1 MRWARVES
9 FCDAV
14 SLRRLQRCHVQ
25 RLCVSV
31 ACHSDIV
38 QPAPSRPADPNV
50 ITLAVFASP
59 NSFDPRVGTDEV
71 SQKVSQLVYDNLFN
85 LDDQLRVS
93 PGLAE
98 RFEQPDERT
107 YVVYLRQGVKFHDGH
122 ELTSADVVHTF
133 ASLID
138 PSFISARKGALR
150 SSSAWKPSTHT
161 RCASR

>member
-1 MRWARVES
+1 MRDEPIGPTRSKTVFS
-9 FCDAV
+9 V
-14 SLRRLQRCHVQ
+14 SLC
-25 RLCVSV
+25 LCGLYVISALSA
-31 ACHSDIV
+31 ACT
-38 QPAPSRPADPNV
+38 QSRPADPNV

-71 SQKVSQLVYDNLFN
+71 SQKVAQLVYDNLFN
-85 LDDQLRVS
+85 LDDRLRVS

-107 YVVYLRQGVKFHDGH
+107 YLVYLRHGVKFHDGH

-138 PSFISARKGALR
+138 PSFISARKGAFTLVE
-150 SSSAWKPSTHT
+150 KV
-161 RCASR
+161 